1 MGKSRAWR
9 RSKDDQKMDTD
20 EAPKGGAGVV
30 SMEDDADVID
40 DGSKAGFGT
49 VEGKAS
55 GPRVRQATVRR
66 KVKLRKASAVD
77 KALNRVDKTSSKINK
92 RDRRQ
97 DMKKVLKKMY

>member
-55 GPRVRQATVRR
+55 GAKGEAGHRAAQGEAAQGECGGQSPQPGGQDVKQDQQAGPQ
-66 KVKLRKASAVD
+66 AGHEEGA
-77 KALNRVDKTSSKINK
+77 
-92 RDRRQ
+92 
-97 DMKKVLKKMY
+97 

>member
-40 DGSKAGFGT
+40 DGDIPDSSHFI
-49 VEGKAS
+49 S
-55 GPRVRQATVRR
+55 DLLATFTTRR
-66 KVKLRKASAVD
+66 SLD
-77 KALNRVDKTSSKINK
+77 NALNVNLIA
-92 RDRRQ
+92 
-97 DMKKVLKKMY
+97 LC